1 MQDSTTIITD
11 EEKEKRRK
19 KQYKRLG
26 KILSHVWELD
36 DKTNYFQ
43 EYTSSELLV
52 RDYDNDND
60 TVVLCLTD
68 IGQKIDSLKY
78 KVGRHG
84 WIDFAKDLGGV
95 YNLHI
100 NSTR

>member
-1 MQDSTTIITD
+1 M
-11 EEKEKRRK
+11 
-19 KQYKRLG
+19 G

-43 EYTSSELLV
+43 ERTSSELV
-52 RDYDNDND
+52 GDYDKDD
-60 TVVLCLTD
+60 TVLCLTD

-100 NSTR
+100 SSTR